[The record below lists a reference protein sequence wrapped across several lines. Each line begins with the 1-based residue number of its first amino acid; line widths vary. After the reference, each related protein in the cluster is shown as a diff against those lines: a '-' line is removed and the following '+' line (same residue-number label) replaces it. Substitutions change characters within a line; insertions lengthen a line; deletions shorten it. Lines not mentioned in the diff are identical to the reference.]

1 MTSIPEL
8 AKITGYSAENLRNLI
23 KSGKLPIAVT
33 LGTDKKSYCL
43 LPPKVYEYLGIKIDG
58 YEPPP
63 TVNID
68 YSKLVTDV
76 AGELANRFAGKEQQ

>member
-33 LGTDKKSYCL
+33 LGTDKKSYRL
-43 LPPKVYEYLGIKIDG
+43 KYMN
-58 YEPPP
+58 
-63 TVNID
+63 T
-68 YSKLVTDV
+68 
-76 AGELANRFAGKEQQ
+76 